1 VLQTLRKGN
10 ASHCCVEGMQIQVSA
25 FTASSDML
33 PAQDCVHVH
42 DSLLHA
48 FISNSMHAGAPETA
62 EKPCEESAPERK
74 LLQGAKGFNLNEEA
88 GVTPIRMPQ
97 PTPANTP
104 VGDAMGKAL
113 SGPKN
118 M

>member
-1 VLQTLRKGN
+1 ML
-10 ASHCCVEGMQIQVSA
+10 SA
-25 FTASSDML
+25 QS
-33 PAQDCVHVH
+33 CVHVH
-42 DSLLHA
+42 DSLLQA
-48 FISNSMHAGAPETA
+48 FISNSMHAGAPKTA
-62 EKPCEESAPERK
+62 EEPCEESAAERK
-74 LLQGAKGFNLNEEA
+74 LLQGAEGLSLNEEA

>member
-1 VLQTLRKGN
+1 ML
-10 ASHCCVEGMQIQVSA
+10 SA
-25 FTASSDML
+25 QS
-33 PAQDCVHVH
+33 CVHVH
-42 DSLLHA
+42 DSLLQS
-48 FISNSMHAGAPETA
+48 FISNSMHAGAPKTA
-62 EKPCEESAPERK
+62 EEPCEESAAERK
-74 LLQGAKGFNLNEEA
+74 LLQGAEGLSLNEEA

-113 SGPKN
+113 SGPDN